1 LGGVQRVSQQST
13 SLLGPL
19 ITSTVALTVG
29 ILAYIFGRLQKEHE
43 VRFTRLYER
52 RAQTI
57 AELYELLHD
66 LLRRFRLWRRFHVQE
81 RQTKRDGQAEPIRE
95 TLNKFYRTYRGEDIW
110 LTTSTWEELDS
121 FYEEVDGQWM
131 SAALPTGEER
141 ANEVAET
148 VNGWVD
154 GSLPLLIEEL
164 KTEFRETLGIRDES
178 KEDSI
183 LGGWKRIAVGMS
195 ATSLIG
201 LGVGGGLIG
210 VFYKSMD
217 YQLMDRWVVVLIS
230 SFIAG
235 LGVGLLLEYLRPSRP
250 RR

>member
-1 LGGVQRVSQQST
+1 
-13 SLLGPL
+13 
-19 ITSTVALTVG
+19 
-29 ILAYIFGRLQKEHE
+29 
-43 VRFTRLYER
+43 
-52 RAQTI
+52 
-57 AELYELLHD
+57 
-66 LLRRFRLWRRFHVQE
+66 
-81 RQTKRDGQAEPIRE
+81 
-95 TLNKFYRTYRGEDIW
+95 
-110 LTTSTWEELDS
+110 
-121 FYEEVDGQWM
+121 M

-154 GSLPLLIEEL
+154 GSLPLLIDEL